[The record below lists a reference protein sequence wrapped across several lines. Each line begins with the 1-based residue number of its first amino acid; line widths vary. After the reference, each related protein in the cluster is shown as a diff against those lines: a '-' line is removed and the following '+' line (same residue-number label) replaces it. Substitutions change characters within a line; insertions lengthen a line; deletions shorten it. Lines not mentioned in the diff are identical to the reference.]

1 MIVEV
6 QQGEVASPADVQKKV
21 DTVRKENRKSVLMLI
36 QRQDGLQWVPLSLS
50 GDKDKQPG

>member
-1 MIVEV
+1 
-6 QQGEVASPADVQKKV
+6 VQKKV
-21 DTVRKENRKSVLMLI
+21 DTVKKENRKSVLMLI

>member
-1 MIVEV
+1 
-6 QQGEVASPADVQKKV
+6 
-21 DTVRKENRKSVLMLI
+21 MLI